1 MNKVKGPSEY
11 ADFSSRPEV
20 ITTMANIKNAF
31 VPLNEKLARTSVNY
45 DSLVVFSAEPSD
57 TVAVPLLAIDAPR
70 PNSQRHTFRD
80 TSIMGRQLLLPGTT
94 LKKAM
99 DGEDIGFYAES
110 AINHE
115 YDQLTHTEVLHLDD
129 KQVAL
134 VQYSYTAAE
143 AGDTIATLPDDAD
156 ITALWQDEQRAM
168 ARAALGV
175 ATLQGF
181 AHELQSPL
189 GLELEQQEPLAPNGF
204 FIRWDVEGAS
214 EIALSHNRAKL
225 QKFLNRAHLGL
236 SRLASDYVEDP
247 GKSHWNIRDV
257 YDNQGDGA
265 YVFLPIAEHFNPY
278 DPYYLEDFRKYTAQR
293 YIDDMNSL
301 FTELNTHSSMKF
313 KVNVTGDFGFAEPD
327 STGRIDAATMYALA
341 KQQKE
346 K

>member
-1 MNKVKGPSEY
+1 MNKVKGSSEY
-11 ADFSSRPEV
+11 AEFSSRPEV
-20 ITTMANIKNAF
+20 IATMADIKNAF
-31 VPLNEKLARTSVNY
+31 VPLNAKLARTSINY

-57 TVAVPLLAIDAPR
+57 TIAVPLLTLDAPR
-70 PNSQRHTFRD
+70 PNSQHHAFRD

-99 DGEDIGFYAES
+99 DGEGIGFYEQS
-110 AINHE
+110 AINHD
-115 YDQLTHTEVLHLDD
+115 YAQLTHTELLHLDD
-129 KQVAL
+129 QQVAL
-134 VQYSYTAAE
+134 VQYSYTATE
-143 AGDTIATLPDDAD
+143 ADNTIETLPDDTD
-156 ITALWQDEQRAM
+156 VTALWQDEQKAM

-189 GLELEQQEPLAPNGF
+189 GLELEQQDPLVPNGF

-214 EIALSHNRAKL
+214 EIALSPNRAKL

-236 SRLASDYVEDP
+236 SRLASDYIDDP

-278 DPYYLEDFRKYTAQR
+278 DPYYLKNFRTYTAQR
-293 YIDDMNSL
+293 YLDDMDSL
-301 FTELNTHSSMKF
+301 FAEINAHSSMKF
-313 KVNVTGDFGFAEPD
+313 KVNITGDFGFAEPD

-341 KQQKE
+341 RQQKE